1 MWLPYARGQPRACG
15 GLVVASRS
23 VMTRPSGTNL
33 LLTKIALTRPVAG
46 RREDRAYTGVA
57 VCCRGPSN
65 ALVRYTRIAV
75 PRRPGPAR
83 GGFESPRYRERSF
96 TYSRQSI
103 CNTGVDSWLCD
114 VALSRSL
121 ANSSLVPLPIAP
133 RSAPLDQMLLMNLAH
148 QRSPSIR

>member
-1 MWLPYARGQPRACG
+1 MRGASRRVAVRHDSAVGNKSPFDKNSTHEAGRGTPRGPRIHRCG
-15 GLVVASRS
+15 GVL
-23 VMTRPSGTNL
+23 SG
-33 LLTKIALTRPVAG
+33 
-46 RREDRAYTGVA
+46 
-57 VCCRGPSN
+57 GPSN